1 MDLLQ
6 GEYDIK
12 LKWTRFETIA
22 QTIEYVQEWKNLLT
36 KFYIK
41 WIEFKIL
48 VKSTKPQFFI
58 SVQFLY

>member
-22 QTIEYVQEWKNLLT
+22 QTIEYVQEWISLLT
-36 KFYIK
+36 KVPIK
-41 WIEFKIL
+41 
-48 VKSTKPQFFI
+48 
-58 SVQFLY
+58 